1 MFDKFT
7 MYADRADF
15 SRVASPIELNNKD
28 WLMKH
33 PPQYFPKVSYCS
45 SYFGNS
51 FKIEVSIPK
60 ILYGNNFFEA
70 QESDFELFLDKLT
83 IQLEKMGFKLVDK
96 SMLRYNQSI
105 YNIEIA
111 KNCILGN
118 IPTSVVLGNLY
129 KSKSP
134 RPQMKLVGKD
144 WIPGEQ
150 VRFIGASHEITFYDK
165 YLELIMAKRN
175 QFNLDWL
182 FQRSN
187 LKNILRMEIRL
198 KKEQIKQIFGD
209 RPTLEEMFKE
219 RYYHRAVQKYFGPIA
234 TYLLTHQPYVTP
246 DMELLLYKDE
256 EMNASKM
263 KDLFLV
269 KSLINEHGYIYA
281 KKRLKDLFGDKE
293 ANRIFALLKRYPPME
308 VVQPEYN
315 FLPMLAEQIN
325 QPKWLTPTTMGSLVV
340 ASIKYQDFLE
350 SSLWNCKESAK
361 YLGVSSRESQRR
373 CKNKEIPSIVI
384 AGSYRIHKADVMAYA
399 YREQQKKGT

>member
-15 SRVASPIELNNKD
+15 SRVASPIELNNKE

-45 SYFGNS
+45 GYFGNS

-70 QESDFELFLDKLT
+70 QESDFKTFLDKLT
-83 IQLEKMGFKLVDK
+83 TQLEKMGFKLVDK
-96 SMLRYNQSI
+96 NLLRYNQSI

-111 KNCILGN
+111 KNGILGN

-129 KSKSP
+129 KSKPP

-165 YLELIMAKRN
+165 YLELVMAKRN

-182 FQRSN
+182 FQRSD
-187 LKNILRMEIRL
+187 LKSILRMEIRL
-198 KKEQIKQIFGD
+198 KKEQIRQIFGD

-219 RYYHRAVQKYFGPIA
+219 R
-234 TYLLTHQPYVTP
+234 
-246 DMELLLYKDE
+246 
-256 EMNASKM
+256 
-263 KDLFLV
+263 
-269 KSLINEHGYIYA
+269 
-281 KKRLKDLFGDKE
+281 
-293 ANRIFALLKRYPPME
+293 
-308 VVQPEYN
+308 
-315 FLPMLAEQIN
+315 
-325 QPKWLTPTTMGSLVV
+325 
-340 ASIKYQDFLE
+340 
-350 SSLWNCKESAK
+350 
-361 YLGVSSRESQRR
+361 
-373 CKNKEIPSIVI
+373 
-384 AGSYRIHKADVMAYA
+384 
-399 YREQQKKGT
+399 